1 MLTRYSSKCTCV
13 STVALFLASVTASH
27 LTAQGVSFA
36 PDVGVYVPTQSLIAA
51 ADGGQLEQQI
61 SLSVGGKLDIW
72 FSQRVG
78 FQGTGSYAPSR
89 LTFNLSGPSAQ
100 EDANIF
106 MGSGRLMVYLI
117 PPTSPV
123 SFMVNGGVGIVNR
136 SGAAYTELD
145 DKTDLSGTFGAALG
159 IRMGNFLSLKFSG
172 ESYIYNPDFVDSV
185 VDEIKTLQ
193 NDLNLSL
200 GFGIPLLG
208 LGAGT

>member
-1 MLTRYSSKCTCV
+1 MLARYRLKCTGV
-13 STVALFLASVTASH
+13 STLALLATVTTSH
-27 LTAQGVSFA
+27 LAAQGISFA
-36 PDVGVYVPTQSLIAA
+36 PDIGVYVPTQSLINAA
-51 ADGGQLEQQI
+51 NGGQLEQQI
-61 SLSVGGKLDIW
+61 SFSVGGKLDIW
-72 FSQRVG
+72 FSNRVG
-78 FQGTGSYAPSR
+78 IQGTGTYAPSR
-89 LTFNLSGPSAQ
+89 LAFNLSGPSAQ

-117 PPTSPV
+117 PPSSPV
-123 SFMVNGGVGIVNR
+123 SFMINGGVGIVNR
-136 SGAAYTELD
+136 SGTAYADLD

-172 ESYIYNPDFVDSV
+172 ESYIYNPDFIDSM

-200 GFGIPLLG
+200 GFGIPLMG